1 MNLIQADIFQPWRA
15 VNRLHRDVDRFF
27 LPLRFPG
34 VPAKSTAD
42 AAWVP
47 AVDIR
52 EEDDR
57 FVIHADV
64 PGVDPKELNITME
77 QNVLCLQGT
86 RETHATESDGGVHRA
101 ERVRGQF
108 RRSFSLPETADPEG
122 IAAQYRDGVLELAIA
137 KRRQAEPRRI
147 EISTG

>member
-1 MNLIQADIFQPWRA
+1 MNLIKADIFEPSRA
-15 VNRLHRDVDRFF
+15 VNRLHRDADRFF
-27 LPLRFPG
+27 LPLRFRG
-34 VPAKSTAD
+34 APAGSTAD

-57 FVIHADV
+57 FVIRADV

-77 QNVLCLQGT
+77 RNVLCLQGT
-86 RETHATESDGGVHRA
+86 RETGSTGTNGGIHRA

-108 RRSFSLPETADPEG
+108 RRSFSLPETADPQG
-122 IAAQYRDGVLELAIA
+122 VAAQYRDGVLELAIA

-147 EISTG
+147 EISTA